1 MRLSSWNQKISPVH
15 PLALDS
21 VVGVYAEDSVMHVGD
36 ADGTVAMVDK
46 DNQVT
51 VADGGFWR
59 C

>member
-1 MRLSSWNQKISPVH
+1 MH

-21 VVGVYAEDSVMHVGD
+21 VVGVYVEDSVMHVGD
-36 ADGTVAMVDK
+36 ANDTAAMVDK